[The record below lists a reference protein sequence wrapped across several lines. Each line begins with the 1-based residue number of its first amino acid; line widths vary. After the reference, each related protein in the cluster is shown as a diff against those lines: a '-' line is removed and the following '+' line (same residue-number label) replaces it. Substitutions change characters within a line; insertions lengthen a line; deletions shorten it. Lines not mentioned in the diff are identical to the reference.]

1 MNYSITS
8 SDTQASLEVAG
19 DLWHYILL
27 ALLKKNSLFEDLQ
40 LSHEGTSLLI
50 AIENFARE
58 PDLNYESWFQLLD
71 LSLGFF
77 IRKIGILMPHRVAEV
92 IND

>member
-50 AIENFARE
+50 TIENFARE
-58 PDLNYESWFQLLD
+58 PDLNYVWILVSVTWPESWFFHQENWD
-71 LSLGFF
+71 F
-77 IRKIGILMPHRVAEV
+77 KAP
-92 IND
+92 